1 MRRYPFIVCSNAPN
15 IYIVCLI
22 LCHSEVAVI
31 EMEYS
36 SKSLDHLGI
45 VAGVCKEIELSESI
59 DRIIGVN
66 SQQKV
71 STGNAVTAM
80 VINALGFASKPLY
93 MYPEYMAKKP
103 VELLFEK
110 SLEPEDFNDDT
121 IGRALDR
128 IYENNPTNIFMNV
141 SFEALRKMGIN
152 RNFFHLDTTSVSV
165 HGEYKNSENDDVPIE
180 ITLGHSKDSN
190 PDLKQYMISLIT
202 VSKSKIPAWIC
213 ALSGNTSDK
222 THFREVVDKYSKMLA
237 ENDEKPYFIMDSS
250 MYTEKN
256 VREMSPKVKW
266 ISRAPESINMVR
278 DLEIATDIKDM
289 DECNQEGY
297 LLKSVTNTYGD
308 VEQKWVVV
316 FAEKNFQKEIKTL
329 EKNIAKEKEKVK
341 KQLWHLRNEKY
352 SCEEDAIKAMSK
364 LAKKWNYHKL
374 DDYSITI
381 KIKTGKRGRP
391 KKDAKIIKQVYLI
404 KATFQEDNE
413 AIENKT
419 KQKGKY
425 VLATNAQDLDQE
437 TICREYK
444 DQQGVERGFRFI
456 KDPRFFA
463 ESTFLKKE
471 QRIVSLVMVMGI
483 SLLIYSLAERKL
495 RKALK
500 DLNETV
506 PNQLGKPIMNPTMRM
521 IFEKFEGVELLI
533 IYDDGKRS
541 ERVLNIKEV
550 HKKILAFM
558 GPEYEKIYFLDKGC

>member
-1 MRRYPFIVCSNAPN
+1 M
-15 IYIVCLI
+15 
-22 LCHSEVAVI
+22 I

-128 IYENNPTNIFMNV
+128 IYENNPTNLFMNV

-237 ENDEKPYFIMDSS
+237 ESDEKPYFIMDSS

-456 KDPRFFA
+456 KDPRFFV
-463 ESTFLKKE
+463 EYTFLKKE

>member
-1 MRRYPFIVCSNAPN
+1 MRRHPFIVCSNAPN
-15 IYIVCLI
+15 IYIACLI
-22 LCHSEVAVI
+22 LRHSEVAVI

-45 VAGVCKEIELSESI
+45 VAGVCKEIGLSESI

-71 STGNAVTAM
+71 STGNAVIAM
-80 VINALGFASKPLY
+80 VINALGFTSKPLY

-165 HGEYKNSENDDVPIE
+165 HGEYKNSKDNEVPIE

-237 ENDEKPYFIMDSS
+237 ESDEKPYFIMDSS

-278 DLEIATDIKDM
+278 DLEITTDIKDM
-289 DECNQEGY
+289 DECYQEGY
-297 LLKSVTNTYGD
+297 LVKSVTNTYGD

-374 DDYSITI
+374 DDYSIKI

-391 KKDAKIIKQVYLI
+391 KKDAKVIKHVYLI
-404 KATFQEDNE
+404 TATFQEDKE

-437 TICREYK
+437 TIYREYK

-533 IYDDGKRS
+533 IYDDGKLS
-541 ERVLNIKEV
+541 KKVLNIKGV
-550 HKKILAFM
+550 HRKILAFM
-558 GPEYEKIYFLDKGC
+558 GPEYEKMYFLDKGC